1 MRSGLARNKQMFYY
15 ATTSAGT
22 DEYGNPSLTYGNPI
36 AASANIS
43 AAAGKAEQ
51 QLFGVLEAYD
61 KVINPL
67 PKSFPISAHL
77 RLWVDTMPT
86 LAGNGSTTTPHDY
99 AVVLPASGL
108 NHKFLAIRKVK

>member
-1 MRSGLARNKQMFYY
+1 MRSGLERNKQTFYY
-15 ATTSAGT
+15 SNVSNST
-22 DEYGNPSLTYGNPI
+22 DEYGNPSLAYGNPI

-67 PKSFPISAHL
+67 PKSFPVSAHL
-77 RLWVDTMPT
+77 RLWVDTLPT
-86 LAGNGSTTTPHDY
+86 LAGNGSTATPHDY
-99 AVVLPASGL
+99 VVVLPASGL